1 MPHQHSDLERLVR
14 QLAANSHELE
24 WVEFKHNNANP
35 QEIGEYISALSNA
48 AALHN
53 ESRAFLVWGIED
65 ETHDIVGTTFKLSRT
80 KNGNEPL
87 ETWLAQMLSPR
98 VDFVFR
104 EGTASGEP
112 VVVLEIPAALH
123 MPTRFKGQEYIRVG
137 SSKRSLRD
145 YPEKERNLWHRF
157 TRVSFED
164 GIATSDLLET
174 EMLSLLDF
182 ADYFELSGQPV
193 PTTSEGVIDRLMD
206 EGYVIRGVDG
216 KYQVTNL
223 GAITFGRPLKRL
235 GMERKGVRVVV
246 YEDATRNRA
255 IRSQD
260 GGRGYVSGFNGL
272 MAYINAQLPE
282 SELIGQALRTKV
294 PVYPEVA
301 VRELVANALIHQDF
315 SLGGTGPMV
324 EIFAGR
330 IEISNPG
337 RPLLDPLRLLDAPP
351 RSRNEKLA
359 GAMRR
364 FNICEERGSGIDR
377 VVSLAEAFQLPAPE
391 FIVTQEHTIAILY
404 APRPLA
410 DMTREDRIRA
420 TYQHACL
427 QWVAKTQ
434 LTNSSLRKR
443 FGISDGNSAVASR
456 IIGETVN
463 ASLIKLHDPENTSR
477 RHARYVPYWA

>member
-1 MPHQHSDLERLVR
+1 VVR
-14 QLAANSHELE
+14 
-24 WVEFKHNNANP
+24 
-35 QEIGEYISALSNA
+35 
-48 AALHN
+48 
-53 ESRAFLVWGIED
+53 
-65 ETHDIVGTTFKLSRT
+65 T
-80 KNGNEPL
+80 
-87 ETWLAQMLSPR
+87 
-98 VDFVFR
+98 
-104 EGTASGEP
+104 
-112 VVVLEIPAALH
+112 
-123 MPTRFKGQEYIRVG
+123 
-137 SSKRSLRD
+137 
-145 YPEKERNLWHRF
+145 
-157 TRVSFED
+157 
-164 GIATSDLLET
+164 
-174 EMLSLLDF
+174 
-182 ADYFELSGQPV
+182 
-193 PTTSEGVIDRLMD
+193 
-206 EGYVIRGVDG
+206 VDG
-216 KYQVTNL
+216 KYQITNL
-223 GAITFGRPLKRL
+223 GAILFGRPLKRL
-235 GMERKGVRVVV
+235 GLDRKGVRVVV

-260 GGRGYVSGFNGL
+260 GGRGYASGFNGL

-282 SELIGQALRTKV
+282 SETIGQALRTKV
-294 PVYPEVA
+294 PIYPEVA
-301 VRELVANALIHQDF
+301 IRELVANALIHQDF

-359 GAMRR
+359 GGMRR

-377 VVSLAEAFQLPAPE
+377 VVGLAEAFQLPAPE

-404 APRPLA
+404 APRSLTE
-410 DMTREDRIRA
+410 MTREDRIRA

-434 LTNSSLRKR
+434 LTNASLRQR
-443 FGISDGNSAVASR
+443 FGISDGNSAMASR